1 MTGGSVDSGE
11 IVPIIPITWKGTS
24 AGQVA
29 RGQVDAALNGREP
42 TFMSPPAR
50 GESDRLAASFELM
63 AALLAETDLPQ
74 VLTLVAERAASMAG
88 TDLAFVALPGPA
100 PGTLT
105 IAVATGTNADQLIG
119 HSVRTGTSAI
129 GSAFTSGRAR
139 STHVA
144 ANSRI
149 PGLTA
154 GPILLLPL
162 DTGEGIRGVLA
173 LAGNGRQVSF
183 DVSTVRRLKTFVTTS
198 ATMIEIA
205 EERRHEIARTRQMH

>member
-1 MTGGSVDSGE
+1 MTSGE
-11 IVPIIPITWKGTS
+11 IVPIVPFTWKGPS

-42 TFMSPPAR
+42 SSVSTTDR
-50 GESDRLAASFELM
+50 GDGDRLAASFELM
-63 AALLAETDLPQ
+63 AALIADTELPQ

-88 TDLAFVALPGPA
+88 ADLAFVALPSPA

-105 IAVATGTNADQLIG
+105 IVLATGTNADQLVG
-119 HSVRTGTSAI
+119 QTVRIGTSAI

-144 ANSRI
+144 ANSRL
-149 PGLTA
+149 PGLPV

-162 DTGEGIRGVLA
+162 DTGEGIRGVLG
-173 LAGNGRQVSF
+173 LAGRDRHVSF
-183 DVSTVRRLKTFVTTS
+183 DVSAVRRLKTFATTS

-205 EERRHEIARTRQMH
+205 EERRQEMARTWRIH